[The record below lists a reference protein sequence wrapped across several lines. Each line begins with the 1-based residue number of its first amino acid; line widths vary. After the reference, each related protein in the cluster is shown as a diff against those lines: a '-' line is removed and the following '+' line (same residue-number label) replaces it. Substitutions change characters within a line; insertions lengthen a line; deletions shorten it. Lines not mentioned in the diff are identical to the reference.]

1 MLIFY
6 TLVFRFK
13 QAKQDLRAA
22 YEALSQP
29 EKDSLT
35 KGGKRAKQESNST
48 LSKADESKQVE
59 TPVAVSSPIEPVSDL
74 CLRVY
79 KLA

>member
-1 MLIFY
+1 MLIFC
-6 TLVFRFK
+6 FSHFQ

-22 YEALSQP
+22 YEALSQS

-35 KGGKRAKQESNST
+35 KGGKRAKQESNSS
-48 LSKADESKQVE
+48 LSKADESKQLD
-59 TPVAVSSPIEPVSDL
+59 TLVAASSPIEPVSDL
-74 CLRVY
+74 CLRVF